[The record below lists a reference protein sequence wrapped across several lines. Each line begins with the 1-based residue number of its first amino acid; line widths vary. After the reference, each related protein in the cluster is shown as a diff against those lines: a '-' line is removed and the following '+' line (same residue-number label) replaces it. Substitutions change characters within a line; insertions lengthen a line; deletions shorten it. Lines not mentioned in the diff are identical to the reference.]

1 MGYDTRRGGADLE
14 VKTKDSLDESS
25 DFDELGDDE
34 LEPAMTDSEDEAAMV
49 PSPWD
54 AAAPMDLTA
63 ESSLRACKT
72 LGELSDV
79 AVKAFKAGMTFGD
92 MAKHLLDFM
101 CHAPTPLGC
110 FSRQWCYPTQPTPG
124 ALPTHQ
130 RRGDILPIA
139 PWLITPELEGVTKA
153 NCLWVGVVVVILDF
167 SIIAQAGVNRS
178 GCRWTRYSPPIKR
191 QPSNPWQRW

>member
-1 MGYDTRRGGADLE
+1 MGHDTHRGGADLE

-110 FSRQWCYPTQPTPG
+110 FFRQWCYPTQPTPG

>member
-1 MGYDTRRGGADLE
+1 MGHDTRRGGADLE

-110 FSRQWCYPTQPTPG
+110 FFR
-124 ALPTHQ
+124 H
-130 RRGDILPIA
+130 
-139 PWLITPELEGVTKA
+139 GVTPHNPLRA
-153 NCLWVGVVVVILDF
+153 HCPLTRGVGIFCQSLL
-167 SIIAQAGVNRS
+167 G
-178 GCRWTRYSPPIKR
+178 
-191 QPSNPWQRW
+191 